1 MKNNKLLNKILLGF
15 AGLFLLVFGLVAGA
29 ILVRQDQN
37 LNEDAA
43 PASSVYLS
51 PNSQQV
57 GQNNNFNFNV
67 KINTAE
73 NLMSGVDLR
82 IKFDKNIFEIVS
94 LEKGENISDFNNIL
108 ASDTGNSTGEIKYIA
123 FTLDKSKAIH
133 GNNLD
138 LLKVNAKVKGDAP
151 KAMYTLGFGDQTAAS
166 GLTESE
172 NIITG
177 MDSAFITVTDHTDT
191 DSTYVE
197 GEPNNCGGTC
207 GSNNNCKANL
217 YCYQGFCRN
226 PVCNTKTDCNCSTT
240 TTTAPTTKPVVTPK
254 SGITT
259 KKTATPKSTVKGS
272 PKATPNYTGGMTLID
287 KPTDLTRDDSDTQT
301 EENAPENMFLTR
313 YAMFIVGGFIV
324 FAIIAIIYAIKQ
336 KRNTTIPHITPPT
349 NI

>member
-1 MKNNKLLNKILLGF
+1 MKSNKMLNKILLGF
-15 AGLFLLVFGLVAGA
+15 AGLFLLIFGLVAGA
-29 ILVRQDQN
+29 ILVKQDQN
-37 LNEDAA
+37 INEDAA
-43 PASSVYLS
+43 PASSIYLS

-57 GQNNNFNFNV
+57 GQNNSFNFNV

-108 ASDTGNSTGEIKYIA
+108 TSDTGNSTGEIKYIA

-177 MDSAFITVTDHTDT
+177 MDSAFITVIDHTDT

-197 GEPNNCGGTC
+197 GEPNSCGGTC

-226 PVCNTKTDCNCSTT
+226 PVCNTKTDCDCSTT
-240 TTTAPTTKPVVTPK
+240 TPTTKPVATLK
-254 SGITT
+254 SGTT
-259 KKTATPKSTVKGS
+259 NKKTATPKSTVKGS

-287 KPTDLTRDDSDTQT
+287 KPTDLTRDESDS
-301 EENAPENMFLTR
+301 ENDGTAPENMFLTR
-313 YAMFIVGGFIV
+313 YAMFIVGGFVI
-324 FAIIAIIYAIKQ
+324 FAIIAIIYAVKQ
-336 KRNTTIPHITPPT
+336 KRNTNIPHITPPT